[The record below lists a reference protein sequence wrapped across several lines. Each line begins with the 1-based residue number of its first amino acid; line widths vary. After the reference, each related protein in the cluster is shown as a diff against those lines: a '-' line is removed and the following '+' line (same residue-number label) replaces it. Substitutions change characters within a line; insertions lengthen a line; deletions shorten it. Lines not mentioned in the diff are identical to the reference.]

1 LSAVTRSKQW
11 IWAVAIMLL
20 LAAAGPARAE
30 GWWNEKW
37 QYRSKIGFDASP
49 TGADVKSNLTDV
61 PVLIRLHSGNFN
73 FANTNE
79 KGDDIRFLAA
89 DDLTLLKHHIEK
101 YDPIDEVGYI
111 WVKVPR
117 LSGGVTTDFVWMYY
131 GSKEAVGGQ
140 DSAGTYDAGQTAVY
154 HLGELEGGP
163 RDASSFN
170 HHITDFA
177 GGQGLPSVIGL
188 GMAFS
193 GGGDHLTIA
202 PTPALAFTDAFTF
215 SAWVRI
221 AQPQQEAILFQR
233 RGQGSSAI
241 EIRVNGTHACFQI
254 TDAAGQT
261 FRTEECLDLP
271 LASWHHVAFTARSN
285 ERMGLYMD
293 GLELY
298 YMNLPIP
305 LPAVDGPIS
314 IAAAPDGTG
323 AIIGDLDEIQL
334 ANLDR
339 PADWVRAAF
348 KSQGA
353 EAALVNV
360 GPAEMGE
367 SGGAFT
373 EFYLTTV
380 QVVRHISF
388 DGWVII
394 GTLFLMGAASWVVF
408 LNKSYTLWQSAREN
422 KSFAAVFAAMSD
434 PLAADDKVNGYAN
447 SNLYRVYSGGCQVF
461 KTAEG
466 VVRSGD
472 GMEIKTFKAALEKS
486 YIEESKQLN
495 AWMLMLTMAITGG
508 PFLGL
513 LGTVWGVMSTFAAM
527 ASAGEANIAAIAP
540 GIASALAT
548 TVAGLLVA
556 IPALFA
562 YNYLLTNIKSI
573 TADLT
578 VFIDQFTLKIERVK
592 GGAA

>member
-1 LSAVTRSKQW
+1 MVLVP
-11 IWAVAIMLL
+11 
-20 LAAAGPARAE
+20 AGTARAE
-30 GWWNEKW
+30 QWWNDAW
-37 QYRSKIGFDASP
+37 QYRGRIGFDTSP
-49 TGADVKSNLTDV
+49 TGADVKTNLTDI

-73 FANTNE
+73 FTNTNE
-79 KGDDIRFLAA
+79 KGDDIRFVAA
-89 DDLTLLKHHIEK
+89 DGLTLLKHHIEK

-111 WVKVPR
+111 WVKVPK
-117 LSGGVTTDFVWMYY
+117 LSGAVATDFIWMYY

-140 DSAGTYDAGQTAVY
+140 DSAGTYDGGQTAVY

-202 PTPALAFTDAFTF
+202 PTPALAFTDAFSF

-233 RGQGSSAI
+233 RGQGSSAM

-254 TDAAGQT
+254 TDADGQT
-261 FRTEECLDLP
+261 SRTEECLDLP

-314 IAAAPDGTG
+314 IATAQDGTG
-323 AIIGDLDEIQL
+323 AFIGDLDEIQL
-334 ANLDR
+334 ANVDR

-353 EAALVNV
+353 EAPLVTV
-360 GPAEMGE
+360 GPVEMGGG
-367 SGGAFT
+367 GGALAAF
-373 EFYLTTV
+373 FLTTV
-380 QVVRHISF
+380 QVARNITL

-394 GTLFLMGAASWVVF
+394 AVIFIMGGACTIIF
-408 LNKSYTLWQSAREN
+408 INKSYGLWLAGKDNSLFASRFATMTDPVAEAPEGETYANAHLCRAFRAGLQAFNGQAIVNREGAEIEM
-422 KSFAAVFAAMSD
+422 KSFKS
-434 PLAADDKVNGYAN
+434 
-447 SNLYRVYSGGCQVF
+447 
-461 KTAEG
+461 
-466 VVRSGD
+466 
-472 GMEIKTFKAALEKS
+472 ALEKS
-486 YIEESKQLN
+486 YIDESKRLS
-495 AWMLMLTMAITGG
+495 AGMLMLTMAITGA

-527 ASAGEANIAAIAP
+527 AEAGEANIAAIAP
-540 GIASALAT
+540 GVASALAT

-562 YNYLLTNIKSI
+562 YNFLQSRIKSI
-573 TADLT
+573 MADLA
-578 VFIDQFTLKIERVK
+578 VFIDQFTLKMERSQ
-592 GGAA
+592 GGTP